1 MKESLTKRTLP
12 IFCAA
17 LMVGAAGCSPAATEA
32 AVIEENPA
40 ISVRT
45 QLPTYASLEQR
56 ATFAGKISP
65 DETVAVLGKIG
76 GTVQQTNFEVGDTVR
91 KGQVL
96 YVIDPSDIQ
105 LAVDQAKIAYETA
118 LKNVEI
124 AESGSGDSL
133 RELQYKT
140 AIDQA
145 QAAYETARDALE
157 LCLLYTS
164 DAADEL

>member
-1 MKESLTKRTLP
+1 MKESLTKRTLL

-118 LKNVEI
+118 AQEC
-124 AESGSGDSL
+124 GDRGIRL
-133 RELQYKT
+133 GGFPQRA
-140 AIDQA
+140 AI
-145 QAAYETARDALE
+145 
-157 LCLLYTS
+157 
-164 DAADEL
+164 

>member
-91 KGQVL
+91 IMDGPLTSFSGIVEELDVEKNRVRVTVSMFGRET
-96 YVIDPSDIQ
+96 P
-105 LAVDQAKIAYETA
+105 VD
-118 LKNVEI
+118 
-124 AESGSGDSL
+124 
-133 RELQYKT
+133 
-140 AIDQA
+140 
-145 QAAYETARDALE
+145 LE
-157 LCLLYTS
+157 L
-164 DAADEL
+164 DQVELSTD